1 MRLFIDTGNG
11 LKQVAGMTLQQPR
24 PAQQTEGVLTVY
36 GTFRPAA
43 EFSLLTS
50 VRFGRDID
58 FFVRGAARNRE
69 DWLSKTN
76 AVLDLNARCHDD
88 LSYLCEII
96 ENTIVGA
103 DRRNVIPE
111 TIAVAEQM
119 VMSRYRQLVIE
130 LAVRSG
136 NSWNLPAGY
145 TGRGRRRGAHAFQQR
160 TLFDAYSMLGLA
172 SSVLESRSDVEKLL
186 VSQNYNLAELLQYTD
201 RIARERGIELVER
214 TKTGAIRAVL

>member
-1 MRLFIDTGNG
+1 M
-11 LKQVAGMTLQQPR
+11 
-24 PAQQTEGVLTVY
+24 
-36 GTFRPAA
+36 
-43 EFSLLTS
+43 TS
-50 VRFGRDID
+50 VRFGREQMT

-111 TIAVAEQM
+111 TIAAAEQM

-130 LAVRSG
+130 LGGPVRK
-136 NSWNLPAGY
+136 LVEFAGRLAPGEDDEGVR
-145 TGRGRRRGAHAFQQR
+145 THFSKGR
-160 TLFDAYSMLGLA
+160 LFDAYSMLGFA